1 MVRIRTFH
9 LFTVFALSE
18 SATVTTP
25 NEFKSHAFH
34 RNEHFLQCACNYA
47 ANDDETHTHNERVNK
62 IPTNICRG
70 NILFQKKRKKRQK
83 TKNFRYLCD

>member
-9 LFTVFALSE
+9 LFAVFALSE

-47 ANDDETHTHNERVNK
+47 ANDDETHT
-62 IPTNICRG
+62 
-70 NILFQKKRKKRQK
+70 Q
-83 TKNFRYLCD
+83 